1 MEHCY
6 YHGTVHDFSGNEF
19 IPGSMA
25 ALQTCNGVS
34 GIVHLGNE
42 TFVIHPFYGGDL
54 SNKHPH
60 VIYEYSDKSPQVGW
74 GTRCHSGQVSGSSGS
89 IGSTDCSFQ
98 GCAVSPNAGGGGGLS
113 GKRKRRDTSDTPD
126 FLRDVAGM
134 FEAAGNREK
143 RNTRSVVKFIE
154 MALVLDKA
162 MVSLIQ
168 TCNSPWEQLRGENS
182 FLTAISSA

>member
-6 YHGTVHDFSGNEF
+6 YHGTVKDFNGGEF

-60 VIYEYSDKSPQVGW
+60 VIYEYSDKSPQVGPSADMNSLDEISCVI
-74 GTRCHSGQVSGSSGS
+74 TSCE
-89 IGSTDCSFQ
+89 
-98 GCAVSPNAGGGGGLS
+98 LS
-113 GKRKRRDTSDTPD
+113 LDELRASQTSD
-126 FLRDVAGM
+126 A
-134 FEAAGNREK
+134 
-143 RNTRSVVKFIE
+143 
-154 MALVLDKA
+154 
-162 MVSLIQ
+162 IQ
-168 TCNSPWEQLRGENS
+168 PQM
-182 FLTAISSA
+182 